1 MTTWSAQSEER
12 GLATS
17 TSERSDDF
25 RKCLLKQIDFRH
37 VATKSSD
44 WTGPGIAFQ
53 GGAAG
58 ISAWAISNI
67 TVGFTADEK
76 EENVSEGMR

>member
-1 MTTWSAQSEER
+1 MVGTVRRER
-12 GLATS
+12 IGYVDLN
-17 TSERSDDF
+17 DF
-25 RKCLLKQIDFRH
+25 RERRLKQKDFRH

-53 GGAAG
+53 GDAAG